1 MKIKGKSYRSIWLDE
16 SDREVVKIIDQD
28 KLPFSLEI
36 KELRSVDDIYNS
48 IRDMTLRGAPVIGA
62 AGAFGMYL
70 ATLEITEYSNTIDH
84 LNNAARYLISSR
96 PTAVNLSWAV
106 NKVLNSVTG
115 LSLHED
121 LSKKAYSAAME
132 IYDAELKNCMEIGK
146 HGLKII
152 EEISK
157 NKNGNP
163 VNILTHCNAGWLA
176 CIDYGTATSPI
187 YMANEK
193 GIPVHVWV
201 DETRPRNQGARLTTY
216 ELENESVPCTLITDN
231 TGGHLMQN
239 GMVDIV
245 ITGSD
250 RTTSTGDVANKIGTY
265 LKALAAKDNGIPFYV
280 ALPSSS
286 IDFETGSGKSEIVIE
301 ERDPSEITDVTG
313 FACGKIMSVRICPD
327 DTKAVNFG
335 FDITPSR
342 LITGLITEKGI
353 CGANQE
359 EIRKMFSEKIT
370 R

>member
-48 IRDMTLRGAPVIGA
+48 IRDMNVRGAPVIGA

-70 ATLEITEYSNTIDH
+70 STLEISEYSNTIDH

-106 NKVLNSVTG
+106 NKVLHSVTG

-121 LSKKAYSAAME
+121 LTKKAYSAAME

-313 FACGKIMSVRICPD
+313 FAGGKIMSVRICPD